1 MLAIRIVERVKASSG
16 GVWLNMGQVTRGQY
30 LAVRALEQVG
40 EPSERVLRC
49 RNSLTAFAEYV
60 IGLPPADHHLVW
72 CRAWQTDQDSPT
84 LSKIAGNN
92 LRIAAPRDSA
102 KTTYG
107 TAFLAWAIGHNPNIR
122 IIVTSST
129 QEIAQSISQFVKAIV
144 ESPKYKEIFPWVRK
158 SHKWAE
164 RQWLIKRDQFLK
176 DPTLLAVGMGGG
188 IVSRRADL
196 VLIDDPIKS
205 SADIAAKEI
214 REGMRLWYSEV
225 LSPCVVPGGRVIVN
239 CTRYRIDDIHGT
251 DFMEQNGWEVIRQQA
266 IIQGEQGEVSYW
278 PGRYSLEVLR
288 KKREQNPTAF
298 ASQYQND
305 PLPVGTLGVRPE
317 WICRAAL
324 HHDFKLLTLGVD
336 PAISKKE
343 TADYSALV
351 LVGLAKNNR
360 FQTVLA
366 RRGRWTLRELL
377 GQIFKICDE
386 WEGYRLRV
394 VVEAIAYQAAIVDE
408 LKRQILMED
417 REIRV
422 KEIKP
427 RGDKES
433 RLYGVTGVLET
444 GDHSFAQGQAFD
456 DLLGELINFGSM
468 AHDDL
473 ADAWTMALR
482 ECLRQRE
489 LESRG
494 I

>member
-1 MLAIRIVERVKASSG
+1 MNGFSGAVVLAIRIVERVKASSG
-16 GVWLNMGQVTRGQY
+16 GAWLNMGQVTRGQY

-214 REGMRLWYSEV
+214 REGMRLWYSQV

-408 LKRQILMED
+408 LK
-417 REIRV
+417 
-422 KEIKP
+422 
-427 RGDKES
+427 
-433 RLYGVTGVLET
+433 
-444 GDHSFAQGQAFD
+444 
-456 DLLGELINFGSM
+456 
-468 AHDDL
+468 
-473 ADAWTMALR
+473 
-482 ECLRQRE
+482 
-489 LESRG
+489 
-494 I
+494 